1 MSRLETRRFDGKLD
15 SFLRRSLP
23 SEDYERICTSELCVV
38 VSPEE
43 KRVHRHVVLGHRCL
57 YLTEF
62 PPKSVKV
69 AANLQD
75 VQSICMVRCSARE
88 KMPTLTPTC
97 THIHTH
103 ARTTHTR
110 THTHATR
117 THTHTHN
124 AMFSMHGY
132 LQAPPLFVVH
142 VVYHFKLRFGKHFW
156 IVCEFTNDILYL
168 FTQLSLFKFN

>member
-43 KRVHRHVVLGHRCL
+43 KRVHRHVVLGHHCL

-75 VQSICMVRCSARE
+75 VQSICMVGGSARE
-88 KMPTLTPTC
+88 KIPTLTPTS
-97 THIHTH
+97 THINTH
-103 ARTTHTR
+103 AHTTHTR
-110 THTHATR
+110 SHTHAHT
-117 THTHTHN
+117 THTHTCSHTVQCSACMAN
-124 AMFSMHGY
+124 
-132 LQAPPLFVVH
+132 LQAPPLFVV
-142 VVYHFKLRFGKHFW
+142 VYHFKLEVW
-156 IVCEFTNDILYL
+156 
-168 FTQLSLFKFN
+168 

>member
-15 SFLRRSLP
+15 SFLRRSLQ

-88 KMPTLTPTC
+88 KMPTLTPT
-97 THIHTH
+97 
-103 ARTTHTR
+103 
-110 THTHATR
+110 R
-117 THTHTHN
+117 THTHTHRDTCHI
-124 AMFSMHGY
+124 SMHT
-132 LQAPPLFVVH
+132 H
-142 VVYHFKLRFGKHFW
+142 THTH
-156 IVCEFTNDILYL
+156 TH
-168 FTQLSLFKFN
+168 TQCNVQHAWLSTSPTSFCYSLSFQVGVW